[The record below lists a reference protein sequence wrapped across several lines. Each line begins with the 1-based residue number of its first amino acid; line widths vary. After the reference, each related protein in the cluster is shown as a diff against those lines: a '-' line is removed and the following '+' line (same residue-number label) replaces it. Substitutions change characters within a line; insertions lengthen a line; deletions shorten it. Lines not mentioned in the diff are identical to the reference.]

1 MRKSQSGVFRFV
13 FGADREEYAQLF
25 LCLAVLLYLG
35 VCLRFGGFLP
45 DRDALLSVV
54 ADDTAPEGVVQV
66 QSQHLFVLAV
76 NGANDSCQAVGKFR
90 NRVQRHGVFVEVPVG
105 IVVPCV
111 QPVACRQI
119 VYIVNVEV
127 VVCGGILPEFPVQF
141 RDEPH
146 HAVAVPPVAVAHEP
160 RCRQFKVV
168 LQNGAVVCC
177 REVFPHLGEVGV
189 LPFSA
194 SCTSC
199 SGNGQG
205 QRSFGDVAA
214 CGVDKDQIR
223 LKCCQFRSIEHG
235 ILPVLCVFRLV
246 EHRLNA
252 AVQQEQFQHGNNV
265 AGGGTAQHG
274 NAFFH
279 AGRAVCQKGFFQ
291 FASFL
296 QQKAAVK
303 GIFQFF
309 HL

>member
-1 MRKSQSGVFRFV
+1 MHIQPQQIVCVVGVGLLHLGTLGIGTVHFAAAGICCGKCGGFKVARVIQHPNAVRRILKFRHGNAGDLGGNDFPFCGVVVHKDEAFRQQGEFRRSLYQIPVFRLPVGFDCHEVVLVQDRIGVRKSQSGVFRFV

-76 NGANDSCQAVGKFR
+76 NGANDSRQAVGKFR
-90 NRVQRHGVFVEVPVG
+90 NCVQRHGVFVEVPVG

-127 VVCGGILPEFPVQF
+127 VVCGGILSEFPVQF

-168 LQNGAVVCC
+168 L
-177 REVFPHLGEVGV
+177 
-189 LPFSA
+189 
-194 SCTSC
+194 
-199 SGNGQG
+199 
-205 QRSFGDVAA
+205 
-214 CGVDKDQIR
+214 
-223 LKCCQFRSIEHG
+223 
-235 ILPVLCVFRLV
+235 
-246 EHRLNA
+246 
-252 AVQQEQFQHGNNV
+252 
-265 AGGGTAQHG
+265 
-274 NAFFH
+274 
-279 AGRAVCQKGFFQ
+279 
-291 FASFL
+291 
-296 QQKAAVK
+296 
-303 GIFQFF
+303 
-309 HL
+309 